1 VADVNILMIDDRPEN
16 LLALEAILDDQGYN
30 LVRAYS
36 GSEALRHLLN
46 RDFAVI
52 LLDAQMPVMDGFETA
67 TLIREREKTQHIPII
82 FMTAINRTEQHIFKG
97 YAVGAVDYLFKPLV
111 PEILKAKVAFFVES
125 FRMTQEIQRQ
135 AQEIEAMNAELQRQL
150 REVQRLNLKMESAN
164 RQLQES
170 SQRLKSALDR
180 AQAAERAKDTLLS
193 NVTHEMRTPLS
204 SIIGFSNLVLQRDIT
219 EDKNREFVSA
229 INGEAR
235 RLTDLVNNFLD
246 LQKLEAGHHNF
257 HFGLVDLAELARDVV
272 SKQHVDDRRHT
283 IRMAFDAVPP
293 VYADSERIRQVMVN
307 LLSNAIKYSP
317 DGGEIVLALQYDGRE
332 VCFSVQDQGVGIPS
346 EELGHLF
353 ERFHRGQTAEQMR
366 LRGTGLGLALCK
378 ELIEG
383 HRGRI
388 WAESA
393 GQHQGSTFSF
403 ALLAVQDMDAPAR
416 IGQGYIDADTKR
428 VLVIAENLQSVTGS
442 ISHLEVE
449 GFAVQSLTYQKA
461 TPPQVAQAAPDAI
474 LLDIS
479 PDGDRAGWSILDEL
493 RRYPLTQDIP
503 ILVCVDLLDIPGEN
517 GTGLLTCLTKPLDEA
532 ALIQELA
539 RMLRLH
545 KRRVLVIES
554 DDLARDMLQLALDKA
569 GYEMVA
575 AADGQT
581 AVDLMLEEWPDLLI
595 MDVQLP
601 DMDGLALL
609 DWVRLE
615 QGNLDMPILIWTG
628 AELSP
633 RMAQKVQARAN
644 ALAVKSKTTP
654 QQVVDLIEHLMAVWI

>member
-1 VADVNILMIDDRPEN
+1 MTDVNILMIDDRPEN
-16 LLALEAILDDQGYN
+16 LLALEAILDNQGYN
-30 LVRAYS
+30 LVKAFS

-46 RDFAVI
+46 RDFAAI
-52 LLDAQMPVMDGFETA
+52 LLDAQMPGMDGFETA

-125 FRMTQEIQRQ
+125 FKMTQENQRQ
-135 AQEIEAMNAELQRQL
+135 AQEIEAMNAALQRQL
-150 REVQRLNLKMESAN
+150 REVQRLNLKMESTN

-204 SIIGFSNLVLQRDIT
+204 SIIGFSNLILQRAVT
-219 EDKNREFVSA
+219 ENKNREFATA
-229 INGEAR
+229 INHEAR
-235 RLTDLVNNFLD
+235 RLMDLVNNFLD

-257 HFGLVDLAELARDVV
+257 HFGLVDLAELAQDVV
-272 SKQHVDDRRHT
+272 GKQHLDNGRHT
-283 IRMAFDAVPP
+283 IRMAFDEVPP
-293 VYADSERIRQVMVN
+293 VYADGERIRQVMVN

-317 DGGEIVLALQYDGRE
+317 DGGEIVLSLQHDGRQ
-332 VCFSVQDQGVGIPS
+332 VCFSVQDHGVGIPQ

-353 ERFHRGQTAEQMR
+353 ERFHRGQTAEQLR

-393 GQHQGSTFSF
+393 GQQRGSTFSF
-403 ALLAVQDMDAPAR
+403 ALLCVQEGDSMTR
-416 IGQGYIDADTKR
+416 IGQGYTDTDTKR
-428 VLVIAENLQSVTGS
+428 VLVVAENLQSVTGV
-442 ISHLEVE
+442 IAHLELE
-449 GFAVQSLTYQKA
+449 GFAVQSLVYQEA
-461 TPPQVAQAAPDAI
+461 TPPHIAQLAPDAI
-474 LLDIS
+474 LLDVS
-479 PDGDRAGWSILDEL
+479 QDDERAGWSILDEL
-493 RRYPLTQDIP
+493 RRYPMTQDIP
-503 ILVCVDLLDIPGEN
+503 ILVSAENTDLPGEN
-517 GTGLLTCLTKPLDEA
+517 SIGLLTGLAKPLDA
-532 ALIQELA
+532 GLLVHELA
-539 RMLRLH
+539 HVLRLH

-554 DDLARDMLQLALDKA
+554 DDLARDMLHIALDRA
-569 GYEMVA
+569 GYEMIA
-575 AADGQT
+575 AADGQ
-581 AVDLMLEEWPDLLI
+581 AAMDYMREAWPDLLI
-595 MDVQLP
+595 MDVLP
-601 DMDGLALL
+601 DVDGFALL

-615 QGNLDMPILIWTG
+615 QGNLDIPILVWTG

-633 RMAQKVQARAN
+633 LAAQKVQARAN
-644 ALAVKSKTTP
+644 ALALKSKTTP